1 MEKRLTRSRTN
12 KMICGICG
20 GVGEYFNI
28 DPTFIRLIWAVLSIG
43 SLGTGIIVYIIASVI
58 VPEEY

>member
-28 DPTFIRLIWAVLSIG
+28 DPTVIRLIWAVLSIG

>member
-28 DPTFIRLIWAVLSIG
+28 DPTVIRLIWAVLSIG
-43 SLGTGIIVYIIASVI
+43 SFGTGIIVYIIASVI